1 MKFSLKNRGLGI
13 ADDARYD
20 LPFNQ
25 DESTDFLMLLLALMT
40 FLAFLALSS
49 SFVLSDMA
57 YRWSSGL
64 ENKLTIEIPAEN
76 NRDIR
81 PQETIRA
88 LEDRVAVTLR
98 GNPEIVSFE
107 IMEKAEIQELL
118 EPWLGKD
125 ALIDTVPLPGLISVQ
140 MKSSEPEVLNKL
152 RTSIQS
158 IDETIVV
165 DAHESWLGDLLR
177 LTGTLQFATFVITL
191 IIGITT
197 LTAVAGGVRSRMAI
211 YRADV
216 ELLHLMGASDEYIT
230 KQFQRHT
237 LILAL
242 KGGIAG
248 ALLATVVIILIRV
261 FSDDTASGLLPDF
274 TLGFGHILALLA
286 TPVIGAILAAL
297 TARLTVLRAL
307 SQMP

>member
-1 MKFSLKNRGLGI
+1 M
-13 ADDARYD
+13 
-20 LPFNQ
+20 
-25 DESTDFLMLLLALMT
+25 
-40 FLAFLALSS
+40 
-49 SFVLSDMA
+49 
-57 YRWSSGL
+57 
-64 ENKLTIEIPAEN
+64 
-76 NRDIR
+76 
-81 PQETIRA
+81 
-88 LEDRVAVTLR
+88 
-98 GNPEIVSFE
+98 
-107 IMEKAEIQELL
+107 L